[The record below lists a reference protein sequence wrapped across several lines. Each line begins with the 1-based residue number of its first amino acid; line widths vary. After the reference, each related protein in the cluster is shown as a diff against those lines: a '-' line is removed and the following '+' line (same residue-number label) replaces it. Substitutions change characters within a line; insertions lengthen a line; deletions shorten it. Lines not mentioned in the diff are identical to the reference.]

1 MQHQT
6 IVYGSHFVLPGAKG
20 TGLLLL
26 SWTLSIWTKHSLNLE
41 FSRLLIHISPTELV
55 GVLSG
60 LGSFGLSVIT
70 AWHYLARI
78 RDMRRNERK
87 DQDSKEKTNDN
98 GKGEN

>member
-6 IVYGSHFVLPGAKG
+6 IVYSGHVTLPAAKSI
-20 TGLLLL
+20 GLLLL
-26 SWTLSIWTKHSLNLE
+26 SWSLSFWTKYTLNIEVGSLLN
-41 FSRLLIHISPTELV
+41 HISPTDLV

-78 RDMRRNERK
+78 RELKRNERK
-87 DQDSKEKTNDN
+87 EKDNKDKTNDN